1 MTTSTP
7 HRDDPFG
14 ASEELR
20 NLREIVEQIVPQPG
34 DIPVLEGIDIYGR
47 AIPLNGVG
55 GGDHVIY
62 VDFKKRYDLDAR
74 IRRAAERSQPAV
86 VDNLERCRRMAGV
99 AVIDV
104 AGHQATDVM
113 LAAMMHQA
121 FLLGSLYELD
131 TFGHITKRIFEN
143 LNTRFYNSSS
153 VSKFVTMLYGEISE
167 DATFRFVTAAHP
179 FPIVFSSAQ
188 DGFMEIPKACCTTFP
203 PIGTLPSSNVIDRN
217 ATESVLG
224 FKDQYELNEW
234 SLMGSGDILL
244 LCPRTASQST
254 RTRRKATH
262 RNVWKRPC
270 EDRSSVA
277 RGRFSKPF
285 GRTSKNS
292 LHRRTTSH
300 SSSSSGNRL
309 SCKGCCTIQPRRGW
323 GRFPNLSFTT
333 PRRRI
338 SAYPSRPSG

>member
-244 LCPRTASQST
+244 LCTDGVAEHANEAESYAPERLEAAV
-254 RTRRKATH
+254 RRSKLGSA
-262 RNVWKRPC
+262 REIFEAVWADLEEFSPPSDDVTLVVIKR
-270 EDRSSVA
+270 
-277 RGRFSKPF
+277 
-285 GRTSKNS
+285 
-292 LHRRTTSH
+292 
-300 SSSSSGNRL
+300 
-309 SCKGCCTIQPRRGW
+309 Q
-323 GRFPNLSFTT
+323 
-333 PRRRI
+333 
-338 SAYPSRPSG
+338 